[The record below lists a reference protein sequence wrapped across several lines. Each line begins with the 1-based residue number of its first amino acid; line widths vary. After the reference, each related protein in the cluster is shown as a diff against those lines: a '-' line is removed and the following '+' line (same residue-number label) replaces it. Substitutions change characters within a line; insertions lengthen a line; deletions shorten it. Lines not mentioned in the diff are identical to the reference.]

1 MKLAIRMM
9 VLGPVQTNCFFL
21 INEDTKEVLII
32 DPADRAQKIIEWIN
46 SEGLKPVAILLTH
59 GHFDHIMGMAGVK
72 NEYHIPVYAS
82 KDEVEVLANPQLNVS
97 TMMGA
102 YISLTADELFADGD
116 VLELAGMKLKVIST
130 PGHTIGSVCFYME
143 EEKVLISGDTLF
155 EASVGRSDF
164 LIFTSTISPTLRFCS
179 FTSLAGILIAK
190 EEPFLTTFLY
200 KVSAIFSTFSRTIIL
215 IYVLYILSDKY
226 AKQ

>member
-1 MKLAIRMM
+1 MNLAIRMM
-9 VLGPVQTNCFFL
+9 VLGPVQTNCYFL
-21 INEDTKEVLII
+21 INEDTKEVLIV

-46 SEGLKPVAILLTH
+46 SEALKPVAILLTH
-59 GHFDHIMGMAGVK
+59 GHFDHIMGVAGVK
-72 NEYHIPVYAS
+72 KEYNIPIYAS
-82 KDEVEVLANPQLNVS
+82 RDEVEVLANPQINVS

-102 YISLTADELFADGD
+102 YMSMKADELFSDGD

-164 LIFTSTISPTLRFCS
+164 PTGSSRQLIESIKTRLFVLPDDTDVFPGHGGTTS
-179 FTSLAGILIAK
+179 IAYEK
-190 EEPFLTTFLY
+190 AHNPF
-200 KVSAIFSTFSRTIIL
+200 
-215 IYVLYILSDKY
+215 IY
-226 AKQ
+226 

>member
-1 MKLAIRMM
+1 M
-9 VLGPVQTNCFFL
+9 
-21 INEDTKEVLII
+21 
-32 DPADRAQKIIEWIN
+32 
-46 SEGLKPVAILLTH
+46 TH

-164 LIFTSTISPTLRFCS
+164 PTGSSRQLIESIKTRLFVLPDDTDVFPGHGGTTS
-179 FTSLAGILIAK
+179 IAYEK
-190 EEPFLTTFLY
+190 AHNPF
-200 KVSAIFSTFSRTIIL
+200 
-215 IYVLYILSDKY
+215 IY
-226 AKQ
+226 

>member
-1 MKLAIRMM
+1 MNLAIRMM
-9 VLGPVQTNCFFL
+9 VLGPVQTNCYFL
-21 INEDTKEVLII
+21 INEDTKEVLIV

-59 GHFDHIMGMAGVK
+59 GHFDHIMGVAGVK
-72 NEYHIPVYAS
+72 KEYNIPIYAS
-82 KDEVEVLANPQLNVS
+82 RDETEVLADPQINVS

-102 YISLTADELFADGD
+102 YMSIKADELFSDGD

-164 LIFTSTISPTLRFCS
+164 PTGSSRQLIESIKTRLFVLPDDTDVFPGHGGTTS
-179 FTSLAGILIAK
+179 IAYEK
-190 EEPFLTTFLY
+190 AHNPF
-200 KVSAIFSTFSRTIIL
+200 
-215 IYVLYILSDKY
+215 IY
-226 AKQ
+226 

>member
-1 MKLAIRMM
+1 MNLAIRMM
-9 VLGPVQTNCFFL
+9 VLGPVQTNCYFL
-21 INEDTKEVLII
+21 INEDTKEVLIV

-59 GHFDHIMGMAGVK
+59 GHFDHIMGVVGVK
-72 NEYHIPVYAS
+72 KEYNIPIYAS
-82 KDEVEVLANPQLNVS
+82 RDEVEVLADPQINVS

-102 YISLTADELFADGD
+102 YMSMKADELFSDGD

-164 LIFTSTISPTLRFCS
+164 PTGSSRQLIESIKTRLFVLPDDTDVFPGHGGTTS
-179 FTSLAGILIAK
+179 IAYEK
-190 EEPFLTTFLY
+190 AHNPF
-200 KVSAIFSTFSRTIIL
+200 
-215 IYVLYILSDKY
+215 IY
-226 AKQ
+226 

>member
-1 MKLAIRMM
+1 MNLAIRMM
-9 VLGPVQTNCFFL
+9 VLGPVQTNCYFL
-21 INEDTKEVLII
+21 INEDTKEVLIV

-46 SEGLKPVAILLTH
+46 SEGLKPIAILLTH
-59 GHFDHIMGMAGVK
+59 GHFDHIMGVQGVK
-72 NEYHIPVYAS
+72 KEYGIPIYAS
-82 KDEVEVLANPQLNVS
+82 KDEVEVLANPQINVS

-102 YISLTADELFADGD
+102 YLSMKADELFSDGD

-164 LIFTSTISPTLRFCS
+164 PTGSSRQLIESIKTRLFVLPDDTDVFPGHGGTTN
-179 FTSLAGILIAK
+179 IAYEK
-190 EEPFLTTFLY
+190 AHNPF
-200 KVSAIFSTFSRTIIL
+200 
-215 IYVLYILSDKY
+215 IY
-226 AKQ
+226 

>member
-1 MKLAIRMM
+1 MNLAIRMM
-9 VLGPVQTNCFFL
+9 VLGPVQTNCYFL
-21 INEDTKEVLII
+21 INEDTKEVLIV

-59 GHFDHIMGMAGVK
+59 GHFDHIMGVAGVK
-72 NEYHIPVYAS
+72 KEYNIPIYAS
-82 KDEVEVLANPQLNVS
+82 RDEAEVLANPQINVS

-102 YISLTADELFADGD
+102 YMSMKADELFSDGD

-164 LIFTSTISPTLRFCS
+164 PTGSSRQLIESIKTRLFVLPDDTDVFPGHGGTTS
-179 FTSLAGILIAK
+179 IAYEK
-190 EEPFLTTFLY
+190 AHNPF
-200 KVSAIFSTFSRTIIL
+200 
-215 IYVLYILSDKY
+215 IY
-226 AKQ
+226 

>member
-1 MKLAIRMM
+1 MNLAIRMM
-9 VLGPVQTNCFFL
+9 VLGPVQTNCYFL
-21 INEDTKEVLII
+21 INEDTKEVLIV

-59 GHFDHIMGMAGVK
+59 GHFDHIMGVAGVK
-72 NEYHIPVYAS
+72 KEYNIPIYAS
-82 KDEVEVLANPQLNVS
+82 RDETEVLADPQINVS
-97 TMMGA
+97 TMMGV
-102 YISLTADELFADGD
+102 YMSMKADELFSDGD

-164 LIFTSTISPTLRFCS
+164 PTGSSRQLIESIKTRLFVLPDDTDVFPGHGGTTS
-179 FTSLAGILIAK
+179 IAYEK
-190 EEPFLTTFLY
+190 AHNPF
-200 KVSAIFSTFSRTIIL
+200 
-215 IYVLYILSDKY
+215 IY
-226 AKQ
+226 

>member
-72 NEYHIPVYAS
+72 NEYHIPVYAI

-164 LIFTSTISPTLRFCS
+164 PTGSSRQLIESIKTRLFVLPDDTDVFPGHGGTTS
-179 FTSLAGILIAK
+179 IAYEK
-190 EEPFLTTFLY
+190 AHNPF
-200 KVSAIFSTFSRTIIL
+200 
-215 IYVLYILSDKY
+215 IY
-226 AKQ
+226 

>member
-164 LIFTSTISPTLRFCS
+164 PTGSSRQLIESIKTRLFVLPDDTDVCPGHGGTTS
-179 FTSLAGILIAK
+179 IAYEK
-190 EEPFLTTFLY
+190 AHNPF
-200 KVSAIFSTFSRTIIL
+200 
-215 IYVLYILSDKY
+215 IY
-226 AKQ
+226 

>member
-82 KDEVEVLANPQLNVS
+82 KDEVEVLANPQLKVS

-164 LIFTSTISPTLRFCS
+164 PTGSSRQLIESIKTRLFVLPDDTDVFPGHGGTTS
-179 FTSLAGILIAK
+179 IAYEK
-190 EEPFLTTFLY
+190 AHNPF
-200 KVSAIFSTFSRTIIL
+200 
-215 IYVLYILSDKY
+215 IY
-226 AKQ
+226 

>member
-1 MKLAIRMM
+1 MNLAIRMM
-9 VLGPVQTNCFFL
+9 VLGPVQTNCYFL
-21 INEDTKEVLII
+21 INEDTKEVLIV

-46 SEGLKPVAILLTH
+46 SEGLKPTAILLTH
-59 GHFDHIMGMAGVK
+59 GHFDHIMGVAGVK
-72 NEYHIPVYAS
+72 KEYNIPIYAS
-82 KDEVEVLANPQLNVS
+82 KDEVEVLANPQINVS

-102 YISLTADELFADGD
+102 YLSMKADKLFSDGD

-164 LIFTSTISPTLRFCS
+164 PTGSSRQLIESIKTRLFVLPDDTDVFPGHGGTTS
-179 FTSLAGILIAK
+179 IAYEK
-190 EEPFLTTFLY
+190 AHNPF
-200 KVSAIFSTFSRTIIL
+200 
-215 IYVLYILSDKY
+215 IY
-226 AKQ
+226 

>member
-1 MKLAIRMM
+1 MKPAIRMM

-59 GHFDHIMGMAGVK
+59 GHFDHIMGMAGGK

-82 KDEVEVLANPQLNVS
+82 KDEGEVRANPQLIAS
-97 TMMGA
+97 TLMGA
-102 YISLTADELFADGD
+102 YISLLADELFADGD

-164 LIFTSTISPTLRFCS
+164 PTGSSRQLIESIKTRLFVLPDDTDVFPGHGGTTS
-179 FTSLAGILIAK
+179 IAYEK
-190 EEPFLTTFLY
+190 AHNPF
-200 KVSAIFSTFSRTIIL
+200 
-215 IYVLYILSDKY
+215 IY
-226 AKQ
+226 

>member
-1 MKLAIRMM
+1 MNLAIRMM
-9 VLGPVQTNCFFL
+9 VLGPVQTNCYFL
-21 INEDTKEVLII
+21 INEDTKEVLIV

-59 GHFDHIMGMAGVK
+59 GHFDHIMGVQGVK
-72 NEYHIPVYAS
+72 KEYDILIYAS
-82 KDEVEVLANPQLNVS
+82 KDEVEVLAEPQINVS

-102 YISLTADELFADGD
+102 YLSMKADELFSDGD

-164 LIFTSTISPTLRFCS
+164 PTGSSRQLIESIKTRLFVLPDDTDVFPGHGGTTTI
-179 FTSLAGILIAK
+179 AYEKAHN
-190 EEPFLTTFLY
+190 PF
-200 KVSAIFSTFSRTIIL
+200 
-215 IYVLYILSDKY
+215 IY
-226 AKQ
+226 

>member
-1 MKLAIRMM
+1 MNLAIRMM
-9 VLGPVQTNCFFL
+9 VLGPVQTNCYFL
-21 INEDTKEVLII
+21 INEDTKEVLIV

-46 SEGLKPVAILLTH
+46 SEGLKPVASLLTH
-59 GHFDHIMGMAGVK
+59 GHFDHIMGVQGVK
-72 NEYHIPVYAS
+72 KEYGIPIYAS
-82 KDEVEVLANPQLNVS
+82 KDEVEVLANPQINVS

-102 YISLTADELFADGD
+102 YLSMKADELFSDGD

-164 LIFTSTISPTLRFCS
+164 PTGSSRQLIESIKTRLFVLPDDTDVFPGHGGTTN
-179 FTSLAGILIAK
+179 IAYEK
-190 EEPFLTTFLY
+190 AHNPF
-200 KVSAIFSTFSRTIIL
+200 
-215 IYVLYILSDKY
+215 IY
-226 AKQ
+226 